1 MIGTELWI
9 NFWGFLILYNI
20 NKNNKENETL
30 AKFYYVLAVFSL
42 AIAIMYKAFKAG
54 V

>member
-20 NKNNKENETL
+20 NKNNKENENLTKLYYL
-30 AKFYYVLAVFSL
+30 AAVFSL
-42 AIAIMYKAFKAG
+42 AIAIIYKFFN
-54 V
+54 

>member
-20 NKNNKENETL
+20 NKNNKENEGL
-30 AKFYYVLAVFSL
+30 AKLYYYAAVFSL
-42 AIAIMYKAFKAG
+42 AIAVIYKIFS
-54 V
+54 